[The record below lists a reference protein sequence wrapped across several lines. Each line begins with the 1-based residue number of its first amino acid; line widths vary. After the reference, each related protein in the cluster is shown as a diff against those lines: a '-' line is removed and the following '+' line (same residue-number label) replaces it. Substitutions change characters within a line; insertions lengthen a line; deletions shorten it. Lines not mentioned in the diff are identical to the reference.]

1 MLVGGGCMATTI
13 NFLDNQLKLS
23 DQMILND
30 FNIKNKSIWDLA
42 QLNIEAKKRH
52 FYPKLFLLS
61 YSLFKRD
68 VNVKA
73 TNMATIIQ
81 LIYLASEIH
90 KYEGDKP
97 GYPVLVGDYLYS
109 MFFQNLCKYDMIE
122 WLPPLSQTIS
132 TMQLGSMERFEN
144 NTINKTS
151 TLNIISKESAPLGEV
166 SCMLGASFA
175 NAPSRVVS
183 SLRGVGFILG
193 LIFGLLEDK
202 KTSVSKVLN
211 YIEEVEERIL
221 IIGSLTKN
229 KEKMNNFQQIINSF
243 KSSIEINSKVG

>member
-1 MLVGGGCMATTI
+1 MATII
-13 NFLDNQLKLS
+13 NFLDNQLTLS
-23 DQMILND
+23 DQIILND
-30 FNIKNKSIWDLA
+30 FNVKNKSIWDLT
-42 QLNIEAKKRH
+42 QLNIETKKRH

-61 YSLFKRD
+61 YSLFKKEA
-68 VNVKA
+68 NVKV

-97 GYPVLVGDYLYS
+97 EYPVLVGDYLFS
-109 MFFQNLCKYDMIE
+109 MFFQNLCKYDMTE

-144 NTINKTS
+144 NSIKTNA
-151 TLNIISKESAPLGEV
+151 LNIISKESASLGEV
-166 SCMLGASFA
+166 SCMLGASLA
-175 NAPSRVVS
+175 NAPTIAVS
-183 SLRGVGFILG
+183 SLKEIGFILG

-202 KTSVSKVLN
+202 KTSVPKILN

-229 KEKMNNFQQIINSF
+229 KEKVTNFQQIVNNF

>member
-1 MLVGGGCMATTI
+1 MTTTVDFIDKQLTLSEQML
-13 NFLDNQLKLS
+13 
-23 DQMILND
+23 LND
-30 FNIKNKSIWDLA
+30 FNIKNKSVWDLT
-42 QLNIEAKKRH
+42 QLDIDIQKRH

-68 VNVKA
+68 EDIKV

-97 GYPVLVGDYLYS
+97 EYPVLVGDYLYS
-109 MFFQNLCKYDMIE
+109 MFFHNLSKHDMTE

-144 NTINKTS
+144 NSIKPNTIS
-151 TLNIISKESAPLGEV
+151 IISKESASLGEV
-166 SCMLGASFA
+166 SCMLGAGLA
-175 NAPSRVVS
+175 DAPSNAVN
-183 SLRGVGFILG
+183 SLKEIGFTLG

-202 KTSVSKVLN
+202 KTSVTTVSS

-229 KEKMNNFQQIINSF
+229 KEIIASFQQIVNSF
-243 KSSIEINSKVG
+243 KSSIEISSKVG

>member
-1 MLVGGGCMATTI
+1 MLVGGGCMTTTVDFI
-13 NFLDNQLKLS
+13 DKQLTLS
-23 DQMILND
+23 EQMLLND
-30 FNIKNKSIWDLA
+30 FNIKNKSVWDLT
-42 QLNIEAKKRH
+42 QLSIEIQKRH

-68 VNVKA
+68 ENVKV

-97 GYPVLVGDYLYS
+97 EYPVLVGDYLFS
-109 MFFQNLCKYDMIE
+109 MFFHNLCKYDMTE

-144 NTINKTS
+144 NSIKPNIIS
-151 TLNIISKESAPLGEV
+151 IISKESASLGEV
-166 SCMLGASFA
+166 SCMLGAGLA
-175 NAPSRVVS
+175 DAPSNAVN
-183 SLRGVGFILG
+183 SLKEIGFTLG

-202 KTSVSKVLN
+202 KTSVTKVLSH
-211 YIEEVEERIL
+211 IEEVEERIL

-229 KEKMNNFQQIINSF
+229 KEIMASFQQIVNSF
-243 KSSIEINSKVG
+243 KSSIEVSSKVG